1 MANPPDAAPYS
12 APVAPARSGRLTL
25 TALAKMVSAGER
37 LAMLTAYDASLAG
50 VCDRA
55 GVDILLVGDSLGMVI
70 QGKESTLPVTLD
82 EMIYHAACVARGAQ
96 SALRVVDMPFM
107 TYANVREA
115 LANAARLMR
124 EGGAQMVKLEGGARI
139 IEIVHELT
147 AQGIPVCGHLGL
159 LPQSVHQL
167 GGYRVQG
174 REREAAHAM
183 LEDARGLEA
192 AGAALLVLE
201 CVPAELAREIARAV
215 SMPVIGIGAGSGC
228 DGQVLVLQDMLG
240 ITPGKRP
247 KFSKDFMAGQTSI
260 QAALQAY
267 VRAVKDGSFPAP
279 EHSF

>member
-1 MANPPDAAPYS
+1 MSSHDS
-12 APVAPARSGRLTL
+12 RSPVTRATL
-25 TALAKMVSAGER
+25 ERMKQAGEKI
-37 LAMLTAYDASLAG
+37 AVLTAYDAAFARVVDEAG
-50 VCDRA
+50 A
-55 GVDILLVGDSLGMVI
+55 EIIIVGDSLGMVV
-70 QGKESTLPVTLD
+70 QGRESTLPVTLD

-107 TYANVREA
+107 TYANMKDA
-115 LANAARLMR
+115 LTNAARLMR

-139 IEIVHELT
+139 VEIVHELT

-201 CVPAELAREIARAV
+201 CVPTELGREISRAV
-215 SMPVIGIGAGSGC
+215 SIPVIGIGAGPDC
-228 DGQVLVLQDMLG
+228 DGQVLVLQDLLG
-240 ITPGKRP
+240 ITPGRRP
-247 KFSKDFMAGQTSI
+247 KFSRDFMAGQTSI
-260 QAALQAY
+260 QAAVRAY
-267 VRAVKDGSFPAP
+267 VQAVKDRSFPAP
-279 EHSF
+279 EHCF

>member
-1 MANPPDAAPYS
+1 MSSHDS
-12 APVAPARSGRLTL
+12 RSPVTRATLERL
-25 TALAKMVSAGER
+25 KQAGEKI
-37 LAMLTAYDASLAG
+37 AVLTAYDAAFAQVVDAAG
-50 VCDRA
+50 VE
-55 GVDILLVGDSLGMVI
+55 IIIVGDSLGMVV

-82 EMIYHAACVARGAQ
+82 EMIYHAACVARGAP

-107 TYANVREA
+107 TYANVKDA
-115 LANAARLMR
+115 LSNAARLMR

-139 IEIVHELT
+139 VEIVHELT

-201 CVPAELAREIARAV
+201 CVPSELGREITRAV
-215 SMPVIGIGAGSGC
+215 SIPVIGIGAGPDC

-260 QAALQAY
+260 QAAVRAY
-267 VRAVKDGSFPAP
+267 VQAVKDRSFPAP
-279 EHSF
+279 EHCF

>member
-1 MANPPDAAPYS
+1 MSTHSLDQ
-12 APVAPARSGRLTL
+12 PVTRATL
-25 TALAKMVSAGER
+25 ER
-37 LAMLTAYDASLAG
+37 MKHDGDKIACLTAYDATYASLVEQAG
-50 VCDRA
+50 VE
-55 GVDILLVGDSLGMVI
+55 VIIVGDSLGMVI

-82 EMIYHAACVARGAQ
+82 EMIYHGACVARGARR
-96 SALRVVDMPFM
+96 ALRVVDMPFM
-107 TYANVREA
+107 TYPNVREA
-115 LANAARLMR
+115 MGNAARLMR

-139 IEIVHELT
+139 AEIVHDLV

-174 REREAAHAM
+174 RERETAHAM
-183 LEDARGLEA
+183 LEDARGLES

-201 CVPAELAREIARAV
+201 CVPTDLARDITRAV
-215 SMPVIGIGAGSGC
+215 SMPVIGIGAGAEC

-247 KFSKDFMAGQTSI
+247 KFSRDFMTGQGSI
-260 QAALQAY
+260 QNAVQAY
-267 VRAVKDGSFPAP
+267 VRAVKDGSFPAA

>member
-1 MANPPDAAPYS
+1 MTSQNPRQ
-12 APVAPARSGRLTL
+12 PVTRATL
-25 TALAKMVSAGER
+25 ERMKQDGEKI
-37 LAMLTAYDASLAG
+37 AVLTAYDTAFARLVEEAG
-50 VCDRA
+50 AEIV
-55 GVDILLVGDSLGMVI
+55 LVGDSLGMVV
-70 QGKESTLPVTLD
+70 QGRESTLPVTID
-82 EMIYHAACVARGAQ
+82 DMIYHAACVARGAD

-107 TYANVREA
+107 TYPTVSVAQI
-115 LANAARLMR
+115 NAARLMR

-139 IEIVHELT
+139 VEIVHELT
-147 AQGIPVCGHLGL
+147 QHGIPVCGHLGL

-192 AGAALLVLE
+192 AGASLLVLE
-201 CVPAELAREIARAV
+201 CVPADLAREITRAV
-215 SMPVIGIGAGSGC
+215 NMPVIGIGAGPDC
-228 DGQVLVLQDMLG
+228 DGQVLVLHDMLG

-267 VRAVKDGSFPAP
+267 VQAVKDGSFPGP